1 MSLIRTS
8 LLNGVATAVRMGTAI
23 GLNKVLALLVG
34 PEGYAVIGQ
43 FQNMFSVVTTFATG
57 AVNTGVTKATAAY
70 HDDPDR
76 QRVLWRTAATVV
88 LGMSLTAA
96 FLVALFSRPL
106 AEAFLGGAER
116 AGVLVWAAISIV
128 PISLNALLLAILTGL
143 KDVRRYVTSNIA
155 GSVLSLVLTGALT
168 WYRGL
173 EGALIAL
180 SLNQAVVIVV
190 TLVQVRRCAWFEPR
204 RWLGALD
211 RRELRGLG
219 GYALMSAT
227 TALVGPTSLLMVRD
241 ILAGRFGLGYA
252 GYWDAMWRISTIY
265 MSLITTTLT
274 LYYLPRIAELRDWGE
289 LRAELRYVIKLVV
302 PAVSALA
309 LALFVMRDFVVTL
322 LFSGSFAP
330 MEQLF
335 AWQLTGDILK
345 ITAWLFAFLM
355 VGRGLVLEFIVTEIM
370 AAVVFVLGT
379 WVLTGW
385 MGFQGVAAAHC
396 LTFAMYLLVVAGVT
410 VGTPARRR
418 RLLSAGTQ

>member
-8 LLNGVATAVRMGTAI
+8 ALNGVATAVRMATAI

-34 PEGYAVIGQ
+34 PTGYAVIGQ

-57 AVNTGVTKATAAY
+57 AVNTGVTKGTAAY
-70 HDDPDR
+70 GDNPDR
-76 QRVLWRTAATVV
+76 QRALWRTAATVV
-88 LGMSLTAA
+88 LGTSLTAA
-96 FLVALFSRPL
+96 ILVAAFSRPL
-106 AEAFLGGAER
+106 SEAFLGGPER

-155 GSVLSLVLTGALT
+155 GSILSLILTGTLT

-190 TLVQVRRCAWFEPR
+190 TL
-204 RWLGALD
+204 GALD

-219 GYALMSAT
+219 GYTLMSAT
-227 TALVGPTSLLMVRD
+227 TALVGPTSLLMVRN
-241 ILAGRFGLGYA
+241 ILVGRFGLAYA

-265 MSLITTTLT
+265 LTLITTTLT
-274 LYYLPRIAELRDWGE
+274 LYYLPRIAELRDWDE
-289 LRAELRYVIKLVV
+289 LRAELRHVLKIVV
-302 PAVSALA
+302 PAVAGLA
-309 LALFVMRDFVVTL
+309 LALFVLRDLVVAL

-330 MEQLF
+330 MKQLF
-335 AWQLTGDILK
+335 AWQLAGDILK

-355 VGRGLVLEFIVTEIM
+355 VGRGLVVEFIVTEIL
-370 AAVVFVLGT
+370 AAVVFTLGT

-385 MGFQGVAAAHC
+385 MGFRGVAAAHC
-396 LTFAMYLLVVAGVT
+396 LNYGVYLVVVIGLT

-418 RLLSAGTQ
+418 RLLTAGAQ

>member
-8 LLNGVATAVRMGTAI
+8 ALNGVATVVRMAVAI

-34 PEGYAVIGQ
+34 PAGYAVIGQ

-57 AVNTGVTKATAAY
+57 AVNTGVTKGTAAY
-70 HDDPDR
+70 GDDPER
-76 QRVLWRTAATVV
+76 QRALWRTAATVV
-88 LGMSLTAA
+88 LGTSLTAA
-96 FLVALFSRPL
+96 ILVAAFSRPL
-106 AEAFLGGAER
+106 SEAFLGGPER

-155 GSVLSLVLTGALT
+155 GSILSLILTGALT

-190 TLVQVRRCAWFEPR
+190 TLVQVRHCAWFEPQ

-219 GYALMSAT
+219 GYTLMSAT
-227 TALVGPTSLLMVRD
+227 TALVGPTSLLMVRN
-241 ILAGRFGLGYA
+241 ILVGRFGLAYA

-265 MSLITTTLT
+265 LTLITTTLT
-274 LYYLPRIAELRDWGE
+274 LYYLPRVAELRDWDE
-289 LRAELRYVIKLVV
+289 LRAELRHVLKIVV
-302 PAVSALA
+302 PAVAALA
-309 LALFVMRDFVVTL
+309 LGLFVLRDLVVAM

-330 MEQLF
+330 MKQLF
-335 AWQLTGDILK
+335 AWQLAGDILK

-355 VGRGLVLEFIVTEIM
+355 VGRGLVVEFIVTEVL
-370 AAVVFVLGT
+370 AAVVFTFGT

-385 MGFQGVAAAHC
+385 MGFRGVAAAHC
-396 LTFAMYLLVVAGVT
+396 LNYGVYLLVVVGLT

-418 RLLSAGTQ
+418 RLLRTGT